1 MILGKG
7 KQEMRGQANMHDLYD
22 QLTHW
27 ATIAPEQI
35 CIVEAETGRSMTYSH
50 CLSAVQKM
58 RHFLGAQPRNLI
70 LTLSGGIADAV
81 LWLSALTGGH
91 MLVPLAPDAA
101 DEERARAVSMYK
113 PDVLFVE
120 QHEEAQGFPGAFAAQ
135 IVTRQDCEALIE
147 QARIVC
153 GHCLRARGARGEQTE
168 LISPLPSVKGRVCL
182 MTSGTTGDPKGV
194 ILDEY
199 QIAWTAEHVRTSH
212 RLSPADRGLTA
223 LPFFHVNGPV
233 VGLCASIMAGSTIVI
248 ARKFSRSHFWSWI
261 EEYQVTWASIVPSI
275 VTILLGTD
283 KPAFLPG
290 ALRFMRTG
298 AAALPAIDLRAFEA
312 KFGIPLIETYGLS
325 EAASQVTANPVPP
338 GRHKPGSAGL
348 PVGVSLHICR
358 PRADGDEDLHDVP
371 RGETGEICI
380 SGPSVISAYYGNA
393 DKESFQNGWFRTG
406 DLGYLDEEGYL
417 FITGRLRD
425 VIIRGGENIA
435 PREVEEVLETH
446 PAIREAAVIG
456 RPDAVYGE
464 QVVAYIVVN
473 GPWSPELGQRLR
485 EYVARRLSAHKV
497 PVDFIA
503 VDTLPKTGLGK
514 VEHRLLQERDAR
526 SSAGA
531 SGGVGQGGEA
541 GVGGL
546 VPTHAVEPAQSEP
559 IK

>member
-1 MILGKG
+1 MY
-7 KQEMRGQANMHDLYD
+7 DLHN
-22 QLTHW
+22 QLIHW

-35 CIVEAETGRSMTYSH
+35 SIVEAETGRSMTYSH

-58 RHFLGAQPRNLI
+58 RHFLGAQPRNLM

-120 QHEEAQGFPGAFAAQ
+120 QVEEAQGFPGTPDAR
-135 IVTRQDCEALIE
+135 VVSRQACELLIE
-147 QARIVC
+147 QAR
-153 GHCLRARGARGEQTE
+153 TE
-168 LISPLPSVKGRVCL
+168 RISPLPSVKGHVCL

-199 QIAWTAEHVRTSH
+199 QIAWTADHVRTSH

-223 LPFFHVNGPV
+223 LPFSHVNGPV
-233 VGLCASIMAGSTIVI
+233 IGLCASIMAGSTVVI

-261 EEYQVTWASIVPSI
+261 EEYQITWASIVPSI
-275 VTILLGTD
+275 VTILLGTSLPAPQAGL
-283 KPAFLPG
+283 PAFLPG

-298 AAALPAIDLRAFEA
+298 AAALPAADLRAFEA

-348 PVGVSLHICR
+348 PVGVSLRICR
-358 PRADGDEDLHDVP
+358 PRVDGDEELHDVP

-406 DLGYLDEEGYL
+406 DLGYQDEEGYL

-446 PAIREAAVIG
+446 PAVREAAVIG

-473 GPWSPELGQRLR
+473 GLWSPELAQRLR
-485 EYVARRLSAHKV
+485 EYAARRLSAHKV

-503 VDTLPKTGLGK
+503 VDALPKNALGK
-514 VEHRLLQERDAR
+514 VAHRLLQKRDAQR
-526 SSAGA
+526 
-531 SGGVGQGGEA
+531 QRP
-541 GVGGL
+541 L
-546 VPTHAVEPAQSEP
+546 VDETV
-559 IK
+559 K

>member
-1 MILGKG
+1 
-7 KQEMRGQANMHDLYD
+7 MRGQASMYDLHN
-22 QLTHW
+22 QLIHW

-35 CIVEAETGRSMTYSH
+35 SIVEAETGRSMTYSH
-50 CLSAVQKM
+50 YISAVQKM

-120 QHEEAQGFPGAFAAQ
+120 QPEEAQGFPGASDAQ
-135 IVTRQDCEALIE
+135 IVTRQQCELLIE
-147 QARIVC
+147 QAR
-153 GHCLRARGARGEQTE
+153 TE
-168 LISPLPSVKGRVCL
+168 LISPLPSVKGHVCF

-194 ILDEY
+194 ILDAS
-199 QIAWTAEHVRTSH
+199 QIAWTADHIRTSH
-212 RLSPADRGLTA
+212 RLSPTDRGLTV
-223 LPFFHVNGPV
+223 LPFFHVNSPV

-261 EEYQVTWASIVPSI
+261 EEYQVTWASVVPSI
-275 VTILLGTD
+275 VTILLVSVPSSGSRKDSAPGAPRGKVDTSHPKRSSANALGTD

-298 AAALPAIDLRAFEA
+298 TAALPATDLRAFQA
-312 KFGIPLIETYGLS
+312 KFGIPLIEAYGLS

-348 PVGVSLHICR
+348 PVGVSRRICR
-358 PRADGDEDLHDVP
+358 PRADGDEDLHDAP

-406 DLGYLDEEGYL
+406 DLGYQDEEGYL
-417 FITGRLRD
+417 SITGRLRD

-435 PREVEEVLETH
+435 PREVEEVLETY
-446 PAIREAAVIG
+446 PAVREAAVIG

-464 QVVAYIVVN
+464 QVVAYIVVM
-473 GPWSPELGQRLR
+473 GPWSPELAQRLR
-485 EYVARRLSAHKV
+485 EYAARRLSAHKV

-503 VDTLPKTGLGK
+503 VDALPKSALGK
-514 VEHRLLQERDAR
+514 VEHRLLQKRDAQR
-526 SSAGA
+526 QRPL
-531 SGGVGQGGEA
+531 VGET
-541 GVGGL
+541 V
-546 VPTHAVEPAQSEP
+546 
-559 IK
+559 K

>member
-1 MILGKG
+1 MY
-7 KQEMRGQANMHDLYD
+7 DLHN
-22 QLTHW
+22 QLIHW

-35 CIVEAETGRSMTYSH
+35 SIVEAETGRSMTYSH

-58 RHFLGAQPRNLI
+58 RHFLGAQPRNLM

-120 QHEEAQGFPGAFAAQ
+120 QAEETQGFPGALGAQ
-135 IVTRQDCEALIE
+135 IVTRQACELLIE
-147 QARIVC
+147 QAR
-153 GHCLRARGARGEQTE
+153 TE
-168 LISPLPSVKGRVCL
+168 RISPLPSVKGHVCL

-199 QIAWTAEHVRTSH
+199 QIAWTADHVRTSH

-223 LPFFHVNGPV
+223 LPFSHVNGPV
-233 VGLCASIMAGSTIVI
+233 IGLCASIMAGSTVVI

-261 EEYQVTWASIVPSI
+261 EGYQVTWASIVPSI
-275 VTILLGTD
+275 VTILLGTSLPAPQAGL
-283 KPAFLPG
+283 PAFLPG

-298 AAALPAIDLRAFEA
+298 AAALPAADLRAFEA

-348 PVGVSLHICR
+348 PVGVSLRICR
-358 PRADGDEDLHDVP
+358 PRVDGDEELHDVP

-406 DLGYLDEEGYL
+406 DLGYQDEEGYL

-446 PAIREAAVIG
+446 PAVREAAVIG

-473 GPWSPELGQRLR
+473 GLWSPELAQRLR
-485 EYVARRLSAHKV
+485 EYAARRLSAHKV

-503 VDTLPKTGLGK
+503 VDALPKNALGK
-514 VEHRLLQERDAR
+514 VAHRLLQKRDAQR
-526 SSAGA
+526 
-531 SGGVGQGGEA
+531 QRP
-541 GVGGL
+541 L
-546 VPTHAVEPAQSEP
+546 VDETV
-559 IK
+559 K

>member
-1 MILGKG
+1 MY
-7 KQEMRGQANMHDLYD
+7 DLYD
-22 QLTHW
+22 QLTYW

-58 RHFLGAQPRNLI
+58 RHFLGTQPRNLM

-120 QHEEAQGFPGAFAAQ
+120 QAEEAQATCSINRHSTRFAQGDSAGDAQ
-135 IVTRQDCEALIE
+135 IVTRQQCELLIE
-147 QARIVC
+147 QAR
-153 GHCLRARGARGEQTE
+153 TE
-168 LISPLPSVKGRVCL
+168 RISALPSVKGSVCL

-199 QIAWTAEHVRTSH
+199 QIAWTADHIRTSH

-261 EEYQVTWASIVPSI
+261 EGYQVTWASIVPSI
-275 VTILLGTD
+275 VTILLLTD

-290 ALRFMRTG
+290 ALHFIRTG
-298 AAALPAIDLRAFEA
+298 AAALPAANLHAFEE

-325 EAASQVTANPVPP
+325 EAASEVTANPVPP

-348 PVGVSLHICR
+348 PVGVSLRICR
-358 PRADGDEDLHDVP
+358 PRDDGDEELHDVP
-371 RGETGEICI
+371 RSETGEICI

-393 DKESFQNGWFRTG
+393 DKETFQDGWFRTG
-406 DLGYLDEEGYL
+406 DLGYQDEEGYL

-425 VIIRGGENIA
+425 VIIRGGENIP
-435 PREVEEVLETH
+435 PREVEEVLETY
-446 PAIREAAVIG
+446 PAVREAAVIG

-473 GPWSPELGQRLR
+473 GLWSPELAQRLR
-485 EYVARRLSAHKV
+485 EYAARRLSAHKV

-503 VDTLPKTGLGK
+503 VDALPKNALGK
-514 VEHRLLQERDAR
+514 VAHRFLQKSDAQR
-526 SSAGA
+526 
-531 SGGVGQGGEA
+531 QRP
-541 GVGGL
+541 L
-546 VPTHAVEPAQSEP
+546 VDETV
-559 IK
+559 K